1 MNKCDHIRQQ
11 LLDLDVSM
19 TIQDPALEQHLKQCD
34 ACAAYHQDLKAL
46 QQQVEQMPEHDVSD
60 DVFAKTLAAVQQ
72 EASNNQPANRK
83 RINQQWASG
92 LAASFVLVA
101 VVGLLYDGT
110 LSEFQGDFSEVTVA
124 TEQAKPE
131 APKTTPWID
140 PEGEAVDDITVELV
154 DIDEVNIERSRRV
167 QSMNVAALNE
177 STSVSETLKQLQ
189 GAEPGTFAALE
200 PATESAPNVAAP
212 PMPDLLRES
221 PDMDM
226 LTPTEPELGAM
237 MAEAETVMEEARFE
251 DQAKVV
257 EKKKAAK
264 PGIKAG
270 EDQAP
275 MSLDQVLKTAQ
286 RSTPENIENN
296 ESTEESLASS
306 NQLHVY
312 RSPEEWGV
320 ERAGKVSPHADSKIE
335 AEFRAQKERQAK
347 LKEDSTPADGLAT
360 NVPQRQNLDEANK
373 GYLRKD
379 NRQAGAGRGSE
390 QDGEVDDRITVTGSR
405 IKRSDVEMTEE
416 SGTVAQAPLSIRQRD
431 AQIYLDQMAN
441 TEGLSFKAAT
451 GYWANTYIPGDSNMR
466 WLQAQLAQS
475 NSLELPAVRQNLQPF
490 DAPSNSALALYVNS
504 DRSSLDATGPTRM
517 RLQVGLQAGKQKGG
531 HRSALNLALV
541 LDLGGQPVQAE
552 LKALL
557 GALLNNKRS
566 SDQVSVFVTGAG
578 GGQLIQSS
586 DFRHGHI
593 QVMLN
598 ELFNNNDQT
607 GQSNVSLEQGIQAAT
622 QWLKTQDDPN
632 AVLGSSAV
640 WLVSANSN
648 TQVSEP
654 LEHAL
659 HQHATEGITFS
670 TLSINHAAQREFLE
684 RLALQ
689 GQGHSR
695 VMTSVNDAERVIKAE
710 MMAASRAVA
719 RALRLQIRLGEGVQL
734 IDVLGSY
741 SLDEAQAQQ
750 VRVAEQ
756 SLDQRM
762 AKNLGIQAD
771 RGEDEDGIQMVIPS
785 FFAGDTHVVL
795 LDVLVNHTGSQAIP
809 VVEVNTKYK
818 DLIYLR
824 NASSSK
830 TLDLSTGPNH
840 LSPLELNV
848 LKNVLA
854 HRFATTMKLA
864 AGLLNGNNR
873 NEAIQELSNM
883 LRLLQAMRTQI
894 PAWKEDREIMQDE
907 QVIKQ
912 YLNLLTTQSSIEP
925 DHYRL
930 IVTSMDVN
938 SWRRLLTHSP

>member
-19 TIQDPALEQHLKQCD
+19 TIQDPALEQHLKQCS
-34 ACAAYHQDLKAL
+34 ACAAYYEDLLSL
-46 QQQVEQMPEHDVSD
+46 QQQVDQLPEHDVSD
-60 DVFAKTLAAVQQ
+60 DVFARTLAAVQQ
-72 EASNNQPANRK
+72 EANNNQPVNRK

-110 LSEFQGDFSEVTVA
+110 ISEFQGDFGEVTVA

-131 APKTTPWID
+131 ASKETPWID

-154 DIDEVNIERSRRV
+154 DIDEVNIERNRRV
-167 QSMNVAALNE
+167 QSMNVAAPSE
-177 STSVSETLKQLQ
+177 SASVGETLKQLQ
-189 GAEPGTFAALE
+189 GTEPGAFVTPE
-200 PATESAPNVAAP
+200 PATEAIPHLAAP

-226 LTPTEPELGAM
+226 LTRTEPKLGAM
-237 MAEAETVMEEARFE
+237 IEEAESSQEAAWFE
-251 DQAKVV
+251 DKAKAA
-257 EKKKAAK
+257 EKKKESK
-264 PGIKAG
+264 PDAVDLDESVISGNEFSSPISK
-270 EDQAP
+270 DQIHVNR
-275 MSLDQVLKTAQ
+275 SL
-286 RSTPENIENN
+286 
-296 ESTEESLASS
+296 EEL
-306 NQLHVY
+306 
-312 RSPEEWGV
+312 GV
-320 ERAGKVSPHADSKIE
+320 DRVGKVSPQVDSKRE
-335 AEFRAQKERQAK
+335 TEFRAQREEQAK
-347 LKEDSTPADGLAT
+347 LKADSMPADGLVSNNA
-360 NVPQRQNLDEANK
+360 PAPRRQSLDEANK

-379 NRQAGAGRGSE
+379 NRQANLAGAGRDDE
-390 QDGEVDDRITVTGSR
+390 QDDVVTERIRVTGSR

-416 SGTVAQAPLSIRQRD
+416 SAAVEQAPLSIRQRD
-431 AQIYLDQMAN
+431 AQTYLDQLAN

-475 NSLELPAVRQNLQPF
+475 SSLELPAVRQNAQPF

-504 DRSSLDATGPTRM
+504 DRNSLEATGPTRM

-541 LDLGGQPVQAE
+541 LDLGEQPVQDE

-557 GALLNNKRS
+557 DALLKNKRS
-566 SDQVSVFVTGAG
+566 SDQVSVFFTGAG
-578 GGQLIQSS
+578 GGQLIQAS
-586 DFRHGHI
+586 DFRHGPI

-598 ELFNNNDQT
+598 NLFTKPVEVEQT
-607 GQSNVSLEQGIQAAT
+607 HVSLEQSIQAAT

-648 TQVSEP
+648 ALVTKP
-654 LEHAL
+654 LEHAV
-659 HQHATEGITFS
+659 HRHATEGITFS
-670 TLSINHAAQREFLE
+670 TLAMGDAFQRDPLE

-695 VMTSVNDAERVIKAE
+695 VMTGVNDAERVIQAE

-719 RALRLQIRLGEGVQL
+719 RALRLQIRLAEGVQL
-734 IDVLGSY
+734 VDVLGSY
-741 SLDEAQAQQ
+741 SLDDAQAQQ
-750 VRVAEQ
+750 VREAEQ

-795 LDVLVNHTGSQAIP
+795 LDVLVNHSGSRQAVP
-809 VVEVNTKYK
+809 VVEVNAKYK

-830 TLDLSTGPNH
+830 TLDLAMGSNQ

-848 LKNVLA
+848 MKNVLA
-854 HRFATTMKLA
+854 HRFATTMKQA
-864 AGLLNGNNR
+864 ASLLHENKHD
-873 NEAIQELSNM
+873 EAIQELSNM

-912 YLNLLTTQSSIEP
+912 YAKLLTTQSSINPEQ
-925 DHYRL
+925 YQL
-930 IVTSMDVN
+930 IVTSMNVN